1 MALMTCADCGARVSK
16 KAETCPGCGRQRP
29 GGGVSAAVVLS
40 TVILGLA
47 VVGFMLWRGIH
58 NLGG

>member
-1 MALMTCADCGARVSK
+1 MALVTCADCGARVSK

-40 TVILGLA
+40 TVIIGLA
-47 VVGFMLWRGIH
+47 VIALMLWNTSR